1 MKGKLKL
8 AIASLGLVAFASSG
22 IGVGG
27 LLESHLFE
35 QPSVVQVEAT
45 SDPWA
50 DLDFYSYGAE
60 FRDQLARL
68 IEDTGDRTVS
78 YSGSTD
84 ILRESDESPDHPGC
98 ITPFYH
104 PDTDYLT
111 DNYPNN
117 WNKEH
122 VWPNSRGAGKSG
134 PGSDPHML
142 RPTVKEENTDR
153 GNNFYGIGSKQF
165 DPASVVGYEPSR
177 GEAARIIFYVATRYH
192 NKLSLSNNPNDS
204 TSENTMG
211 TLRYLVQWNNRYP
224 VTDAEIRR
232 NEYLDSAGFG
242 RNPFIDNPDFA
253 NYIYTEEGLRTSV
266 YEGGDF
272 DPDAVHISLSPSSLR
287 VAINSSEN
295 ISASAY
301 GTSEDT
307 LVWYSSDESIATV
320 SGNGG
325 SALVK
330 GIAQGTAKIY
340 CYSTVDPSVIASC
353 SVTVFDPSSSV
364 GGDEEIKLTAS
375 SMDLGNYVTS
385 DTYVEVGG
393 VEFGINTV
401 GSFDNQ
407 KTIQLKRSE
416 GKIWNR
422 VSNGLI
428 VKLEASYAKG
438 EGNLDCYF
446 GTEPKADDSKAIES
460 SSGSVYTYTPDGDY
474 NYFYLE
480 NNGGG
485 VANLEYLTVY
495 FASPNPPEEVEVS
508 SISVSPS
515 SLDLAVGDVAE
526 LTVSVSPS
534 DATDKTLAFESSDEA
549 VATVEGGNVMAIAP
563 GQATIT
569 VSASNGVKAEVA
581 VNVISLPDEPDE
593 PSTSEESSS
602 SDVPANSSSP
612 NDPSSPSSSGC
623 FGSIG
628 GTIAGVAVVLGGLV
642 IVLFI
647 RGKRHG

>member
-27 LLESHLFE
+27 LLESHVFE
-35 QPSVVQVEAT
+35 QPSIVQVEAT

-68 IEDTGDRTVS
+68 IEDTGDRTVG

-142 RPTVKEENTDR
+142 RPTAKEENTDR
-153 GNNFYGIGSKQF
+153 GNDFYGIGSNQF
-165 DPASVVGYEPSR
+165 DPASAVGYEPSR

-211 TLRYLVQWNNRYP
+211 TLRYLVQWNNQYP

-287 VAINSSEN
+287 VALNSSET

-301 GTSEDT
+301 GTSEDA
-307 LVWYSSDESIATV
+307 LVWYSGDEGIATV
-320 SGNGG
+320 SENGE
-325 SALVK
+325 SASVR
-330 GIAQGTAKIY
+330 GVAEGTAKIY
-340 CYSTVDPSVIASC
+340 CYSTDDPSVIASC
-353 SVTVFDPSSSV
+353 SVIVFDPSSSV
-364 GGDEEIKLTAS
+364 GGDKEIKLTAS
-375 SMDLGNYVTS
+375 SMDLGAYVTS

-401 GSFDNQ
+401 GTYDNQ
-407 KTIQLKRSE
+407 KTIQIRKSE

-428 VKLEASYAKG
+428 VKIEASYSKG

-446 GTEPKADDSKAIES
+446 ATEPKTDDSKASET
-460 SSGSVYTYTPDGDY
+460 SSGSVYTYTPNDDY

-485 VANLEYLTVY
+485 VANLDYLTVY
-495 FASPNPPEEVEVS
+495 FASSSNPPEEVEVS
-508 SISVSPS
+508 SISLSPAS
-515 SLDLAVGDVAE
+515 ATFEIGQSQALQA
-526 LTVSVSPS
+526 TVLPS
-534 DATDKTLAFESSDEA
+534 NATDKTLTWSSSDTA
-549 VATVEGGNVMAIAP
+549 VATVEDGNVTAIAP

-569 VSASNGVKAEVA
+569 VAANNGVKAEVA
-581 VNVISLPDEPDE
+581 VTVIALPDEPD
-593 PSTSEESSS
+593 SSEESSS
-602 SDVPANSSSP
+602 GEASSDSSSGTA
-612 NDPSSPSSSGC
+612 NGC

-628 GTIAGVAVVLGGLV
+628 GTAIGVAVVLGSLV

-647 RGKRHG
+647 RSKRYG

>member
-8 AIASLGLVAFASSG
+8 AIASLGLAAFASSG

-27 LLESHLFE
+27 LLESHVFE
-35 QPSVVQVEAT
+35 QPSAVQVEAA

-142 RPTVKEENTDR
+142 RPTVKEENGDR
-153 GNNFYGIGSKQF
+153 GNDFYGIGSRQF

-204 TSENTMG
+204 TSKNTMG

-287 VAINSSEN
+287 VALNSSET

-307 LVWYSSDESIATV
+307 LVWYSGDESIATV
-320 SGNGG
+320 SGNGE
-325 SALVK
+325 SASVR
-330 GIAQGTAKIY
+330 GVAEGTAKIY
-340 CYSTVDPSVIASC
+340 CYSTDDPSVIASC
-353 SVTVFDPSSSV
+353 SVIVFDPSSSV
-364 GGDEEIKLTAS
+364 GGDKEIKLTAS
-375 SMDLGNYVTS
+375 SMDLGTYVTS

-401 GSFDNQ
+401 GTYDNQ
-407 KTIQLKRSE
+407 KTIQIKKSE

-428 VKLEASYAKG
+428 VKIEASYSKG

-446 GTEPKADDSKAIES
+446 ATEPKSDDSKASET
-460 SSGSVYTYTPDGDY
+460 SSGSVYTYTPNGDY

-485 VANLEYLTVY
+485 VANLDYLTVY
-495 FASPNPPEEVEVS
+495 FASSSNPPEEVEVS
-508 SISVSPS
+508 SISLSPS
-515 SLDLAVGDVAE
+515 SATLEIGQSQALQA
-526 LTVSVSPS
+526 TVLPAN
-534 DATDKTLAFESSDEA
+534 ATDKTLTWTSSDNA
-549 VATVEGGNVMAIAP
+549 VATVEMGSSRPLPQAKPRLPLPRITASKPRCRLRSTPYPTNRMSRTLRRKAAP
-563 GQATIT
+563 ARPQLIPPRQATPLPEPPT
-569 VSASNGVKAEVA
+569 VALAPSAGPLLEWRLFWEVW
-581 VNVISLPDEPDE
+581 SLY
-593 PSTSEESSS
+593 
-602 SDVPANSSSP
+602 
-612 NDPSSPSSSGC
+612 C
-623 FGSIG
+623 
-628 GTIAGVAVVLGGLV
+628 L
-642 IVLFI
+642 
-647 RGKRHG
+647 

>member
-22 IGVGG
+22 IGVGS
-27 LLESHLFE
+27 LLESHVLE
-35 QPSVVQVEAT
+35 QPSVVQVEAA

-142 RPTVKEENTDR
+142 RPTVKEENGDR
-153 GNNFYGIGSKQF
+153 GNDFYGIGSRQF
-165 DPASVVGYEPSR
+165 DPASVVGYEPAR

-192 NKLSLSNNPNDS
+192 NKLSLSNNPDDS
-204 TSENTMG
+204 TSKNTMG
-211 TLRYLVQWNNRYP
+211 TLRYLVQWNNQYP

-287 VAINSSEN
+287 VALNSSET

-307 LVWYSSDESIATV
+307 LVWYSGDEAVATV
-320 SGNGG
+320 SGNGE

-330 GIAQGTAKIY
+330 GIAQGSATIY
-340 CYSTVDPSVIASC
+340 CYSTDDPNVVASC

-364 GGDEEIKLTAS
+364 GGDKEIKLTAS
-375 SMDLGNYVTS
+375 SMDLGKYDTS

-393 VEFGINTV
+393 VEFGINMV
-401 GSFDNQ
+401 GNYDNG
-407 KTIQLKRSE
+407 KTIQFKVSQ

-428 VKLEASYAKG
+428 VKIEASYTKG

-446 GTEPKADDSKAIES
+446 ATEPKTDDSKAIES

-474 NYFYLE
+474 NYFYLK

-485 VANLEYLTVY
+485 AANLEYLTVY
-495 FASPNPPEEVEVS
+495 FASSNPPEEIEVS

-515 SLDLAVGDVAE
+515 SIDMAVGDVAE

-534 DATDKTLAFESSDEA
+534 NATDKALSFESSNEA
-549 VATVEGGNVMAIAP
+549 VATVEEGDVTAIAP

-569 VSASNGVKAEVA
+569 VSASNGVKAEVEVTVSA
-581 VNVISLPDEPDE
+581 LPDEPNSPQESGSGNVPAD
-593 PSTSEESSS
+593 SSS
-602 SDVPANSSSP
+602 SDN
-612 NDPSSPSSSGC
+612 PSSPSSSGC

-628 GTIAGVAVVLGGLV
+628 GTVAGVAVVLGGLL
-642 IVLFI
+642 IALFI